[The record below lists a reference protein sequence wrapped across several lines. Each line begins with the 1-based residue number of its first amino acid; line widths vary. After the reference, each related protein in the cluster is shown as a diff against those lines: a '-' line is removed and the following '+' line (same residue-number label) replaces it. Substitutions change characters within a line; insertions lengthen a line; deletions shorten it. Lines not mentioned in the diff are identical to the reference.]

1 MTVWPVNPVQSWQ
14 WTPLNDYM
22 RVMFCEISCPDASAR
37 KHGHPRVYVAG
48 YRIQL
53 ILHAADSMRRV
64 VHVSVK
70 GMLMLCLNEKKVPQ
84 NSG

>member
-1 MTVWPVNPVQSWQ
+1 MNLAVWPVNAVESWQ

-22 RVMFCEISCPDASAR
+22 RVMFCEISGADAPAR
-37 KHGHPRVYVAG
+37 KYGHTRVYVAG

-64 VHVSVK
+64 VHVSQSVSWV
-70 GMLMLCLNEKKVPQ
+70 MLVTEQ
-84 NSG
+84 RF